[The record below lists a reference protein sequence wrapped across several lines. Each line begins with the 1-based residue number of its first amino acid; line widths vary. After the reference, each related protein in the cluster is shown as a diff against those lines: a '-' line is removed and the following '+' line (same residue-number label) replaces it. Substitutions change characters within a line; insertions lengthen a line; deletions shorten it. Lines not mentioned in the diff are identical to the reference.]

1 VPTAL
6 ARPRFGIFDWVDAS
20 GQELAD
26 HYERRLRLV
35 ELADRSPFWCYH
47 VAEHH
52 GTPLG
57 LVPSPN
63 MFLAAV
69 AARTRRLRFGPLVN
83 VLPLYDPVRLVEE
96 ICMLDHLSRGRL
108 ELGLGRGGV
117 PGELAPYGVRAEDTR
132 EIFQEALA
140 LVLQGLREGRF
151 DHQGRWFPNRA
162 GSTPLRPFQ
171 RPYPPLWYPTSF
183 PDSVPWIA
191 REGISILFAFL
202 LARQQTTAA
211 EQIERYRQI
220 QQEHRADSGRLN
232 GHVAEP
238 CVGVCHHVVVA
249 ETDTEAHAVARRA
262 LQRWFANFNH
272 LWLRE
277 RGTEYFPSDVD
288 AFIEAGHAIVGSPR
302 TVREQVRQT
311 LAETGGNY
319 FAGVF
324 AFGDLTE
331 EEASR
336 SLDLFARQV
345 IPDLMAA
352 GAPGG
357 ELDERA

>member
-1 VPTAL
+1 VPTSATTI
-6 ARPRFGIFDWVDAS
+6 RFGIFDWVDAA
-20 GQELAD
+20 GHDLAEQ
-26 HYERRLRLV
+26 YEWRLRLI

-63 MFLAAV
+63 VFLAA
-69 AARTRRLRFGPLVN
+69 AASRTRRLRLGPLVN

-132 EIFQEALA
+132 EIFQEGLG

-151 DHQGRWFPNRA
+151 DHRGRWFAVRS
-162 GSTPLRPFQ
+162 GTTPLRPLQ

-183 PDSVPWIA
+183 PSSVPWIA
-191 REGISILFAFL
+191 REGISVLFAFL

-211 EQIERYRQI
+211 EQVERYRGI
-220 QQEHRADSGRLN
+220 QREHVADPDRLN

-249 ETDTEAHAVARRA
+249 ETDAEAQALARRA
-262 LQRWFANFNH
+262 LREWFASFNH

-277 RGTEYFPSDVD
+277 HGTEYFPSDVD
-288 AFIEAGHAIVGSPR
+288 AFIGAGHALVGSPES
-302 TVREQVRQT
+302 VREQVRRV
-311 LAETGGNY
+311 LVESGGNY

-324 AFGDLTE
+324 AFGDLSQ
-331 EEASR
+331 EAALR
-336 SLDLFARQV
+336 SLDLFARRV
-345 IPDLMAA
+345 IPGLIA
-352 GAPGG
+352 GDPPGG
-357 ELDERA
+357 

>member
-1 VPTAL
+1 VPTAS
-6 ARPRFGIFDWVDAS
+6 AKPRFGIFDWVDAA
-20 GQELAD
+20 GADLAD
-26 HYERRLRLV
+26 HYQRRLRLI

-63 MFLAAV
+63 VFLATV
-69 AARTRRLRFGPLVN
+69 AARTRRLRIGPLVN

-117 PGELAPYGVRAEDTR
+117 PSELAPYGVRAEDTR
-132 EIFQEALA
+132 EIFQEGLE

-151 DHQGRWFPNRA
+151 DHQGRWFPNRT

-183 PDSVPWIA
+183 PSSVPWIA
-191 REGISILFAFL
+191 REGISVH
-202 LARQQTTAA
+202 
-211 EQIERYRQI
+211 
-220 QQEHRADSGRLN
+220 QEHVAAPDRLN

-249 ETDTEAHAVARRA
+249 ETDAEAQAVARRA
-262 LQRWFANFNH
+262 LRRWFANFNH

-277 RGTEYFPSDVD
+277 HGTEYFPSDVE
-288 AFIEAGHAIVGSPR
+288 AFIDAGHAIAGSPQ
-302 TVREQVRQT
+302 TVRERVRRI
-311 LAETGGNY
+311 LVESGGNY

-331 EEASR
+331 EESLR

-345 IPDLMAA
+345 IPDLVST
-352 GAPGG
+352 GVPREG
-357 ELDERA
+357 LDESA

>member
-1 VPTAL
+1 VPTSPAGV
-6 ARPRFGIFDWVDAS
+6 RFGIFDWIDAA
-20 GQELAD
+20 GHELAD
-26 HYERRLRLV
+26 HYERRLRLI

-63 MFLAAV
+63 VFLAA
-69 AARTRRLRFGPLVN
+69 AASRTRRLRLGPLVN
-83 VLPLYDPVRLVEE
+83 VLPLYDPARLVEE

-117 PGELAPYGVRAEDTR
+117 PGELALYGVRAEDTR
-132 EIFQEALA
+132 EIFREGLA

-151 DHQGRWFPNRA
+151 DHRGRWFTNRA

-191 REGISILFAFL
+191 REGISVLFAFL
-202 LARQQTTAA
+202 LTRQRTTAA
-211 EQIERYRQI
+211 EQVERYRRVQR
-220 QQEHRADSGRLN
+220 EHAADPDRLN

-249 ETDTEAHAVARRA
+249 ETDAEAHVVARRA
-262 LQRWFANFNH
+262 LREWFANFNH

-288 AFIEAGHAIVGSPR
+288 AFIDAGHALVGSPE
-302 TVREQVRQT
+302 TVREQVRRV
-311 LAETGGNY
+311 LAESGGNY

-324 AFGDLTE
+324 AFGDLTAE
-331 EEASR
+331 ESLR
-336 SLDLFARQV
+336 SLDLFARRV
-345 IPDLMAA
+345 IPDLVAA
-352 GAPGG
+352 GAPPGG
-357 ELDERA
+357 MDERA